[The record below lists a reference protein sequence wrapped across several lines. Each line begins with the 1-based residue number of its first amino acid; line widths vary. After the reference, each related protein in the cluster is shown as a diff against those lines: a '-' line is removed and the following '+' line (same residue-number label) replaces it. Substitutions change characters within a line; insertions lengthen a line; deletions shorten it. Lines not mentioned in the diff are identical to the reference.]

1 MANILSR
8 TYKLFKIS
16 RVDSKEKLVKE
27 FPNNYEAMYKIKG
40 ILGLA
45 EFRKCEFEYDP
56 YTGTDVYKDGKK
68 IFSIHKELTYDV

>member
-1 MANILSR
+1 MANVLSR

-27 FPNNYEAMYKIKG
+27 FPNNYEAMYKIRG

-45 EFRKCEFEYDP
+45 EFRKCGFEYDP
-56 YTGTDVYKDGKK
+56 YTGTNVFKEGKK
-68 IFSIHKELTYDV
+68 IFSIHKELEYDV